1 MPSRHS
7 QAYYTIDSRRLASMH
22 KKSSR
27 NCMLLKA
34 IKHFNVDPKKGLED
48 LQASG
53 FLPSPATVEKVRL
66 AWQFNLLFVAP

>member
-1 MPSRHS
+1 
-7 QAYYTIDSRRLASMH
+7 MH

-66 AWQFNLLFVAP
+66 AWQFNLVFVVP